1 MNRIAKDID
10 NITCGFLIFNSEKD
24 MVLLIRRPSDV
35 IFPNTYS
42 IPGGRIKQNES
53 IESAALRELYEE
65 THTKVN
71 QYVYLK
77 SYFYDSVCLFVFT
90 AICDDLKEKMIPIE
104 DLDGINLAPNIGTA
118 IKDAQDYYNNYYI
131 DTNLNI
137 NNVIED
143 IIYNVANNRI
153 VINDKIGYDH
163 FLCQQRIGTLGSAV
177 GLNILS
183 KSSNYYEL
191 KKEILHT
198 LLETQLPDGGW
209 GIKSHDNRESIL
221 ESTCYALQ
229 AINLFEEAKE
239 AKTTAIKWIYE
250 NRLED
255 YSWGA
260 NITASKGKV
269 TSTCLAITT
278 LCMVGEKGNIN
289 ESIQWLI
296 DAQNTDGGWAF
307 DKSIKKSNVTATS
320 LAIIA
325 LYYMLD
331 DKNDIIKRA
340 ISWLSEKLN
349 GSDIREESEVSY
361 IDEKRFEYKHSTI
374 IYALSAIICCSGTKA
389 IKPPKLLH
397 YISEIL
403 TKRNENGF
411 WEHESTPGFFPIWHT
426 YNILKFLLILV
437 DRCGVINFSFFK
449 LLYEHYRFQIDF
461 IDSLKRNLIYSTSH
475 PEQTIIY

>member
-1 MNRIAKDID
+1 MNRLAKDID

-42 IPGGRIKQNES
+42 VPGGRIKQNES

-71 QYVYLK
+71 QYAYLK
-77 SYFYDSVCLFVFT
+77 CYFYDSVCLFVFT
-90 AICDDLKEKMIPIE
+90 AICDDLKDKMIPVE

-118 IKDAQDYYNNYYI
+118 IKDALDYYYNYSI
-131 DTNLNI
+131 DTNFNI
-137 NNVIED
+137 KSLIDD
-143 IIYNVANNRI
+143 IINNVANNKI
-153 VINDKIGYDH
+153 SINGKIGYDH
-163 FLCQQRIGTLGSAV
+163 FLFQQRIGTLGSAV

-183 KSSNYYEL
+183 KSPSNFEL
-191 KKEILHT
+191 KKEVLHT
-198 LLETQLPDGGW
+198 LLEAQLPDGGW
-209 GIKSHDNRESIL
+209 GIKSHDNKKSIL
-221 ESTCYALQ
+221 ESTCYSLQ
-229 AINLFEEAKE
+229 AIALFEEAKDSKI
-239 AKTTAIKWIYE
+239 AAIRWLYE

-255 YSWGA
+255 FSWGT
-260 NITASKGKV
+260 NITAPKGKV

-278 LCMVGEKGNIN
+278 LCLIGEKDNIN

-325 LYYMLD
+325 LCHVLD
-331 DKNDIIKRA
+331 NNNEIIDRA
-340 ISWLSEKLN
+340 VSWLEDRLN
-349 GSDIREESEVSY
+349 DSDIREESEVSY
-361 IDEKRFEYKHSTI
+361 IDEKRFEFKHSTI
-374 IYALSAIICCSGTKA
+374 IYALSALMCCSGTEA
-389 IKPPKLLH
+389 INPPKLLH

-411 WEHESTPGFFPIWHT
+411 WEHDSTPGYFPIWHT
-426 YNILKFLLILV
+426 YNILNLLILIV
-437 DRCGVINFSFFK
+437 ERCGVLNFSFFK
-449 LLYEHYRFQIDF
+449 LLYEHYRFQIDL
-461 IDSLKRNLIYSTSH
+461 IDSLRRNMIYSNSH
-475 PEQTIIY
+475 SEQTIIY